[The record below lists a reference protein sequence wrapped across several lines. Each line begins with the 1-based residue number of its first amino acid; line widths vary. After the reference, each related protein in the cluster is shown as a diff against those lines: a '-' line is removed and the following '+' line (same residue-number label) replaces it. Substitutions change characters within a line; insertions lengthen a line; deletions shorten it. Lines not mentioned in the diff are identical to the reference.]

1 MKSRVQNRI
10 DVVNGDLSDPSI
22 PIKNAKGETIE

>member
-1 MKSRVQNRI
+1 MKSRVRIRI
-10 DVVNGDLSDPSI
+10 DVVNIGLADPSI